1 MAGNSSL
8 RLGDP
13 TPYAGRGPRVVEG
26 HSDLG
31 SGAHNSSLW
40 LSKGDTLAVLQSRPF
55 YVIRSVDFLNNF
67 CSPLVTSAATL
78 LP

>member
-1 MAGNSSL
+1 VAGNSSL

-55 YVIRSVDFLNNF
+55 YDAQ
-67 CSPLVTSAATL
+67 CG
-78 LP
+78 LPQ